1 MNVPPIP
8 PVYEEPIKTD
18 LILGKFEYVSD
29 INDRKMLSTAY
40 SAINITETWDFI
52 YHLPSDFSLNSP
64 EINAILNTIE
74 QLGYSG
80 HSGSSFRYVINTMH
94 FISKKGELKFKEQY
108 F

>member
-8 PVYEEPIKTD
+8 PVYEEPIKND
-18 LILGKFEYVSD
+18 LILGKFEYISD

-52 YHLPSDFSLNSP
+52 YHLSSDYSLNSP

-74 QLGYSG
+74 TLGYSG
-80 HSGSSFRYVINTMH
+80 HSGSSFRYVMNTMH